1 MRLKPIDQQVVALMG
16 ASSGI
21 GRETAIRFAKR
32 GAKVVVSAR
41 GEGALRSLVDE
52 IQRDGGEA
60 LAVPADVTEFEQ
72 LEAVAD
78 RAVEEYGALDTWVH
92 LSGVGLYATFD
103 QTKPE
108 EFRRVMDVNLM
119 GQVYGAMVAL
129 PHLKREGR
137 GALIHISSVEAKRSA
152 PFHSAYAA
160 SKHGIDGFLE
170 SLRVELKREGWSIGV
185 TNVMPAA
192 INTPFFSNSR
202 TKLGVKPVGFPPI
215 YQPNTVAD
223 VVLYAA
229 EHPTREIVA
238 GGAGKAM
245 LLTQRVSP
253 WLMDAIMLLAGFDS
267 QKTDEP
273 KFEDDPHNLFKAV
286 DEGRI
291 EGDFSDR
298 AHPRSLHNWL
308 ETTYPLARRT
318 ALVSLISLGAV
329 KLLRARRL

>member
-1 MRLKPIDQQVVALMG
+1 MQLKPIEEQVVVAIG

-21 GRETAIRFAKR
+21 GRETALRFAER
-32 GAKVVVSAR
+32 GARVVVSAR
-41 GEGALRSLVDE
+41 SKEGLESLVDE
-52 IQRDGGEA
+52 IRRTGGRA
-60 LAVPADVTEFEQ
+60 AAVPADVAEFGQ
-72 LEAVAD
+72 AKAVAD
-78 RAVEEYGALDTWVH
+78 CAVEEYGTLDTWVH

-103 QTKPE
+103 QTEPE
-108 EFRRVMDVNLM
+108 EFKQVIEVNLM

-129 PHLKREGR
+129 PHIKREGR
-137 GALIHISSVEAKRSA
+137 GALLHISSVEAKRSA

-170 SLRVELKREGWSIGV
+170 SLRVELQREGWPISV

-202 TKLGVKPVGFPPI
+202 TKLGVKPMGFPPI

-223 VVLYAA
+223 VILHAA
-229 EHPTREIVA
+229 EHPTREVIA

-245 LLTQRVSP
+245 LLTQRLSP
-253 WLMDAIMLLAGFDS
+253 GLMDAIMLRAGFDS

-273 KFEDDPHNLFKAV
+273 KPENDPDNLFEPV
-286 DEGRI
+286 EDNRI

-298 AHPRSLHNWL
+298 AHPRSLYNWL
-308 ETTYPLARRT
+308 EMHPLAQRAAIAAI
-318 ALVSLISLGAV
+318 ALGTMG
-329 KLLRARRL
+329 LLRARQ

>member
-1 MRLKPIDQQVVALMG
+1 MQLKPIEEQVVVAIG

-21 GRETAIRFAKR
+21 GRETALRFAER
-32 GAKVVVSAR
+32 GARVVVSAR
-41 GEGALRSLVDE
+41 SKEGLESLVDE
-52 IQRDGGEA
+52 IRRTGGRA
-60 LAVPADVTEFEQ
+60 AAVPADVAEFGQ
-72 LEAVAD
+72 AKAVAD
-78 RAVEEYGALDTWVH
+78 RAVEEYGTLDTWVH

-103 QTKPE
+103 QTEPE
-108 EFRRVMDVNLM
+108 EFKQVIEVNLM

-129 PHLKREGR
+129 PHIKREGR
-137 GALIHISSVEAKRSA
+137 GALLHISSVEAKRSA

-170 SLRVELKREGWSIGV
+170 SLRVELQREGWPISV

-202 TKLGVKPVGFPPI
+202 TKLGVKPMGFPPI

-223 VVLYAA
+223 VILHAA
-229 EHPTREIVA
+229 EHPTREVIA

-245 LLTQRVSP
+245 LLTQRLSP
-253 WLMDAIMLLAGFDS
+253 GLMDAIMLRAGFDS

-273 KFEDDPHNLFKAV
+273 KPENDPDNLFEPV
-286 DEGRI
+286 EDNRI

-298 AHPRSLHNWL
+298 AHPRSLYNWL
-308 ETTYPLARRT
+308 EMHPLAQRAAIAAI
-318 ALVSLISLGAV
+318 ALGTMG
-329 KLLRARRL
+329 LLRARQ

>member
-1 MRLKPIDQQVVALMG
+1 MRLKPVDQQVVALMG

-21 GRETAIRFAKR
+21 GRETAIRFANR

-41 GEGALRSLVDE
+41 NEGVLQSLVDE
-52 IQRDGGEA
+52 IRRDGGEA
-60 LAVPADVTEFEQ
+60 LAVPADVAEFEQ
-72 LEAVAD
+72 VEAVAD

-108 EFRRVMDVNLM
+108 EFRRVMEVNLM

-170 SLRVELKREGWSIGV
+170 SLRVELKRQGWSIGV

-192 INTPFFSNSR
+192 INTPFFSSSH
-202 TKLGVKPVGFPPI
+202 TKLGVKPRGFPPI

-229 EHPTREIVA
+229 ENPTREIIA

-245 LLTQRVSP
+245 LLTQRISP
-253 WLMDAIMLLAGFDS
+253 RLMDALMLLAGFDS

-273 KFEDDPHNLFKAV
+273 KSADEAHNLFEAV
-286 DEGRI
+286 DEDRI

-298 AHPRSLHNWL
+298 AHSSSLHNRL
-308 ETTYPLARRT
+308 ETTHPMLRRT
-318 ALVSLISLGAV
+318 AIAGLVTLVAM
-329 KLLRARRL
+329 KLLRARRS

>member
-1 MRLKPIDQQVVALMG
+1 MRLKPVDQQVVALMG

-41 GEGALRSLVDE
+41 NEGVLQSLVDE
-52 IQRDGGEA
+52 IRRDGGEA
-60 LAVPADVTEFEQ
+60 LAVPADVAEFEQ
-72 LEAVAD
+72 VEAVAD

-103 QTKPE
+103 KTKPE
-108 EFRRVMDVNLM
+108 EFRRVMEVNLM

-170 SLRVELKREGWSIGV
+170 SLRVELKRQGWSIGV

-192 INTPFFSNSR
+192 INTPFFSSSH
-202 TKLGVKPVGFPPI
+202 TKLGVKPRGFPPI

-229 EHPTREIVA
+229 ENPTREIIA

-245 LLTQRVSP
+245 LLTQRISP
-253 WLMDAIMLLAGFDS
+253 RLMDALMLLAGFDS

-273 KFEDDPHNLFKAV
+273 KSADEAHNLFEAV
-286 DEGRI
+286 DEDRI

-298 AHPRSLHNWL
+298 AHSSSLHNWL
-308 ETTYPLARRT
+308 ETTHPILRRT
-318 ALVSLISLGAV
+318 AIAGLVTLVAM
-329 KLLRARRL
+329 KLLRARRA